1 MKVAALGPEGTF
13 SHELAEALFSDQ
25 VIELLPTI
33 RSICTRVERGEVLGL
48 VPIENSEAGGV
59 GPTLDALQSM
69 RIAIVGEAYL
79 PVRHHLAAFDP
90 ADALEVIFAH
100 PQTHEQCS
108 DVLERLGVPVE
119 HTSSNAASAVEM
131 RNRQHAGAVVSEGIA
146 ARYGLPILL
155 RRIENSPSNTTRF
168 VLLRNLPECPD
179 CQLKCSILVDPASD
193 RAGLLYELLGA
204 FARRAIN
211 LTRIESRPSKRGMGS
226 YVFFIDFATQP
237 GWQDVIAD
245 LRAFSSVKELG
256 CYGRLEVR

>member
-13 SHELAEALFSDQ
+13 SHELAESLFGSPVD
-25 VIELLPTI
+25 LAPTI
-33 RSICTRVERGEVLGL
+33 RSICTSVERGEVIGL

-59 GPTLDALQSM
+59 SPTLDALQSM

-79 PVRHHLAAFDP
+79 PIRHHLAASSPVDT
-90 ADALEVIFAH
+90 LEVIFAH

-119 HTSSNAASAVEM
+119 HTRSNAASAIEM
-131 RNRQHAGAVVSEGIA
+131 QSRPRAGAVVSEGIA

-155 RRIENSPSNTTRF
+155 KRIENSPSNTTRF
-168 VLLRNLPECPD
+168 VLLRDLPQCPD
-179 CQLKCSILVDPASD
+179 RQPKCSILVDPASD

-204 FARRAIN
+204 FARREIS

-226 YVFFIDFATQP
+226 YVFFIDFATRP
-237 GWQDVIAD
+237 GWQDAVAE
-245 LRAFSSVKELG
+245 LRALASVKELG